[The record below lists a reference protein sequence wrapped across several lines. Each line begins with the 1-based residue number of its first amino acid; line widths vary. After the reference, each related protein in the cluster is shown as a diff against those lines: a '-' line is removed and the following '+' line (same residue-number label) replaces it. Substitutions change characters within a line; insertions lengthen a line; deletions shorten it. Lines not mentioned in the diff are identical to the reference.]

1 MINRRPVDVSL
12 AFAALGALVV
22 GCSGASAAKEYEVP
36 KSLCG
41 VSVDPKVLGRL
52 LPPGKKIDLREKN
65 PVPSR
70 KRCQV
75 DVDGEIA
82 LMASQEWW
90 EDTDSLVD
98 VADAHPRLD
107 TAKPTDSHLY
117 LSSGTGAVG
126 RVKNCASPDHAEH
139 TLYAV
144 IEVYAKDVDDAAAVK
159 KLITAYTAAVEG
171 EKNCR

>member
-1 MINRRPVDVSL
+1 MSL
-12 AFAALGALVV
+12 TFAALGALVV
-22 GCSGASAAKEYEVP
+22 GCSGTSEAKEYEVP

-41 VSVDPKVLGRL
+41 VSVDPKVLGQL
-52 LPPGKKIDLREKN
+52 LPPGKDIDLQEKN

-75 DVDGEIA
+75 NVDDKIA
-82 LMASQEWW
+82 LMASQERW

-98 VADAHPRLD
+98 VADAHPKLD
-107 TAKPTDSHLY
+107 AAKPTGSGVY

-126 RVKNCASPDHAEH
+126 RVTNCASPDHAEH

-159 KLITAYTAAVEG
+159 KLITAYTGALEG
-171 EKNCR
+171 GKGCR